1 MLQERRPL
9 SQDRDKERRAPQD
22 PRAQH
27 VRGQL
32 VRDRHHQGGLSR
44 PDRELIFT
52 PWSALEFLGG
62 CLGVPSGGFGPGWKI
77 SVARSVSPHFALAG
91 GQPSSAGGVRWH

>member
-52 PWSALEFLGG
+52 PGVPWNFLEDASECPAEVLALGG
-62 CLGVPSGGFGPGWKI
+62 KFRLP
-77 SVARSVSPHFALAG
+77 AL
-91 GQPSSAGGVRWH
+91 